1 MTEISLKGNMI
12 NSYFTLKNNVTET
25 NPNPDLA
32 DPNPDLHNSQVFDPT
47 GSEYLFIS
55 QSDPKYKY
63 TRSES
68 GSTLPLKT
76 MLQRRTRIR
85 IYQIR
90 IRICLIHQFLIL
102 LDPNTYSLVSRIQN
116 TNITDPNPD
125 LPDPNPDLRD
135 P

>member
-25 NPNPDLA
+25 DPNPDLP

-68 GSTLPLKT
+68 GSTKSESGSKGP
-76 MLQRRTRIR
+76 MN
-85 IYQIR
+85 
-90 IRICLIHQFLIL
+90 FLI
-102 LDPNTYSLVSRIQN
+102 S
-116 TNITDPNPD
+116 
-125 LPDPNPDLRD
+125 
-135 P
+135 